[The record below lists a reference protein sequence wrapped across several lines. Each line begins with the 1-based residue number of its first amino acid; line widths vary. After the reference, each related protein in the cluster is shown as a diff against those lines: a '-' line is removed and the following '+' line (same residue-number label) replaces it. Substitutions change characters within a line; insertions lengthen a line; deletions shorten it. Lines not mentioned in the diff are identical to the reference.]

1 MAGYAVNLEE
11 TCPADEKAAAG
22 STFHYIVNAT
32 DYKNFEEFQFELS
45 FDPKYVTLLDA
56 GYDDR
61 LTAPVSEVDGESGSV
76 KYTLTGMA
84 ALQKDAGRPLV
95 DLTFQVG
102 RTAGGQTGI
111 KVNKAVV
118 RQTGEIDGA
127 DLVLDGY
134 DRRWP

>member
-1 MAGYAVNLEE
+1 M
-11 TCPADEKAAAG
+11 
-22 STFHYIVNAT
+22 
-32 DYKNFEEFQFELS
+32 
-45 FDPKYVTLLDA
+45 TLLDA

-118 RQTGEIDGA
+118 RQTGEIDPSPTGMSPA
-127 DLVLDGY
+127 PSISGSSASTQ
-134 DRRWP
+134 R

>member
-1 MAGYAVNLEE
+1 MCIRDRDNAGNKFFQEWSFTVAGYAVNLEE

-76 KYTLTGMA
+76 KYLS
-84 ALQKDAGRPLV
+84 LIHISP
-95 DLTFQVG
+95 
-102 RTAGGQTGI
+102 
-111 KVNKAVV
+111 KV
-118 RQTGEIDGA
+118 RMS
-127 DLVLDGY
+127 
-134 DRRWP
+134 